1 MAYFRNARRPTAGE
15 QPTGGSAS
23 GSSLRDEHAGSST
36 PSSPSG
42 SSLNVD
48 SDWRNILYK
57 LGTGED
63 FTQLLAQLG
72 IGGIDPKDAAV
83 HDWNSELLKQILQY
97 YITQE
102 QRKYDKSLQ
111 ADQRLYDSPLNQLAR
126 LMGSGISRDAAIQ
139 MLSGGAGGSA
149 AAGVPY
155 GQTGNQAS
163 LLPASQSYANDVQAK
178 TAIANT
184 VFSGI
189 GALSGLVSLGFSIP
203 QAIQQVNALSMQN
216 FMSQKAMIG
225 LQAADDVL
233 GALQSAVDLG
243 VLSTE
248 DMDGFS
254 NATDALN
261 YINDHKDTNAFKSV
275 FDNGSFANVYGS
287 KLGRQMF
294 SEAWNNVRQSKDA
307 GTLLDQHLRQQDLQ
321 NDLAEIN
328 TASARRQYF
337 VDFSTTMQDILKKNE
352 EVALLWQAYR
362 NGEIQIE
369 INGQILDQEKYRTKA
384 AARAD
389 VVGESQITAYKKALE
404 VKTKQNLDGYVVEM
418 TGQDFLNYHAFTSL
432 LRMYQHDSVLS
443 GRHGVEVPH
452 KDGGH
457 TVMEARERY
466 VKSLNANI
474 DAVIAGAFI
483 SEVVNSNRLAGYD
496 GDLSPLYKFFDMWN
510 SSGANEFVKSVGSA
524 VPGVT
529 FNTGDRIFNYE

>member
-1 MAYFRNARRPTAGE
+1 MAYSRNARRPDPVDPSQVGSSS
-15 QPTGGSAS
+15 GSARRDEN
-23 GSSLRDEHAGSST
+23 GSSL
-36 PSSPSG
+36 PFPSG
-42 SSLNVD
+42 SSLGVD
-48 SDWRNILYK
+48 SDWRNILFK
-57 LGTGED
+57 LGTGSD

-83 HDWNSELLKQILQY
+83 HDWNSELLKQILQF

-102 QRKYDKSLQ
+102 QRQYDKSLQ
-111 ADQRLYDSPLNQLAR
+111 ADQRLYDTPTNMLAR
-126 LMGSGISRDAAIQ
+126 LMSAGISRDAALQ
-139 MLSGGAGGSA
+139 MLSGGAGGSGA
-149 AAGVPY
+149 AVPY

-225 LQAADDVL
+225 LKAADDVL
-233 GALQSAVDLG
+233 GALQGAVQIG
-243 VLSTE
+243 ALSTE

-261 YINDHKDTNAFKSV
+261 YINDHKDTNAFKSI

-294 SEAWNNVRQSKDA
+294 TEAWNNVRQSKDA

-337 VDFSTTMQDILKKNE
+337 VELSTTIQDILKKNE

-362 NGEIQIE
+362 NGEKQIE
-369 INGQILDQEKYRTKA
+369 INGELVKQERYNTNRAQRT
-384 AARAD
+384 D
-389 VVGESQITAYKKALE
+389 FVENSQFSAYQNALE
-404 VKTKQNLDGYVVEM
+404 HKTKVNLDGYVAEV

-432 LRMYQHDSVLS
+432 LRMYQQDAVLS
-443 GRHGVEVPH
+443 GQQGVEVPT
-452 KDGGH
+452 KDGSY
-457 TVMEARERY
+457 TVMSARERY
-466 VKSLNANI
+466 AKQLNANI

-510 SSGANEFVKSVGSA
+510 SSGANEFVKTSA
-524 VPGVT
+524 GTVKVFGGL
-529 FNTGDRIFNYE
+529 FGD